1 MLGGS
6 AKTASSRIIGAL
18 LFVAVFFLPLHFHA
32 APTATEMSTE
42 CSCAHGTR
50 TQSGLAPVSTD
61 CTPCVYAIS
70 VSLSQPQYSAFYTT
84 LVESIRA
91 PPLF

>member
-6 AKTASSRIIGAL
+6 AKTVSSRMIGAL
-18 LFVAVFFLPLHFHA
+18 LFVAVFFLPLHFHV
-32 APTATEMSTE
+32 APTATEISTE

-70 VSLSQPQYSAFYTT
+70 VSPSQPQFSAFHTSQF
-84 LVESIRA
+84 ESIRA